1 MKFVLGSI
9 NGIVSLPTNNVQYR
23 VRIPKLSLKEMY
35 IKSLEMF
42 PVQKVDECLVHPEGE
57 GLLEKNGNYK
67 ELRKPDGTQANGTP
81 VGYPFKI
88 NIN

>member
-1 MKFVLGSI
+1 
-9 NGIVSLPTNNVQYR
+9 
-23 VRIPKLSLKEMY
+23 
-35 IKSLEMF
+35 MF
-42 PVQKVDECLVHPEGE
+42 HVQKVDECLVHPEGE